1 MDNTSKASRG
11 VATVAAIF
19 EGIIFLI
26 SLFGIYTMFNYEILP
41 LKYRLIV
48 TAGLVFI
55 NLLLFIFIALGFH
68 RKGFAWTSF
77 VSSFLVLLVA
87 ALAVFYLQSGVGTLN
102 TMGIGEAG
110 YTRKTPFSIRVMQ
123 DSEIQSIEQLKDV
136 TLSAPYASDQENIDV
151 FYNDFAKENDFDL
164 QVSEAGSYLNGVNM
178 LYNGETEV
186 IIFNEGF
193 LSIISEQYPDFE
205 SETRKITEQTVK
217 VQVIEETKKGA
228 VATEAFSVYISGI
241 DTSGPVD
248 TTSRSDVNLIM
259 TVNPNTK
266 KILLLSV
273 PRDSYVAV
281 AGGGNDQMDKLT
293 HAGIYSVESS
303 KQTLANL
310 FGVEIDYWV
319 RVNFTSVINIVDIL
333 GGITVNNPTEFT
345 GPGGINFAAGEIDLN
360 GEEALSFSRERYSL
374 EGGDLSRGKNQE
386 IVLKGIINKL
396 SGAEVLSNF
405 TSLLKSVEQSMQTN
419 MSTNEMM
426 RLVNFQLEDGRP
438 WDIVST
444 SITGYGEMGLP
455 SYAMPG
461 WNLYMFVPD
470 EASVAATKQAMEDV
484 MAGLEPQ
491 VTE

>member
-1 MDNTSKASRG
+1 MENSNSTIKGLA
-11 VATVAAIF
+11 VVAAIF
-19 EGIIFLI
+19 EGIIFVI
-26 SLFGIYTMFNYEILP
+26 SLFALYTLFNYEILP
-41 LKYRLIV
+41 LRYRLIITGV
-48 TAGLVFI
+48 LIFI

-68 RKGFAWTSF
+68 RKNFAWISF
-77 VSSFLVLLVA
+77 IAGFIILLVA
-87 ALAVFYLQSGVGTLN
+87 AFAAFYLQSGVGTLN

-110 YTRKTPFSIRVMQ
+110 YTRKTVFSIRVLQ
-123 DSEIQSIEQLKDV
+123 DSEIQSIEQLKDE
-136 TLSAPYASDQENIDV
+136 TLSAPYISDQENIDV
-151 FYNDFAKENDFDL
+151 FYSDFAQENDFEL
-164 QVSEAGSYLNGVNM
+164 KISEADSYLNSVRM
-178 LYNGETEV
+178 LYDGETDV
-186 IIFNEGF
+186 ILFNESF
-193 LSIISEQYPDFE
+193 LPIISEQYPNFE
-205 SETRKITEQTVK
+205 SDTRKVTEQTVK
-217 VQVIEETKKGA
+217 VQVAEETKKGA

-266 KILLLSV
+266 KILLVSV
-273 PRDSYVAV
+273 PRDSYVAI

-293 HAGIYSVESS
+293 HAGIYGVESS
-303 KQTLANL
+303 KQTLVNL
-310 FGVEIDYWV
+310 FGVEIDYWL
-319 RVNFTSVINIVDIL
+319 RVNFSSVITIVDIL
-333 GGITVNNPTEFT
+333 GGITVSNPIEFS
-345 GPGGINFAAGEIDLN
+345 GPGGHLFPAGEIQLN
-360 GEEALSFSRERYSL
+360 GEEALAFSRERYSL

-444 SITGYGEMGLP
+444 SVTGYGEMGLP

-461 WNLYMFVPD
+461 WDLYMFVPD
-470 EASVAATKQAMEDV
+470 ESSIAAIKKAMEDV
-484 MAGLEPQ
+484 MAGNELTLAE
-491 VTE
+491 